1 MRWATRRAPLAA
13 LVLALGLT
21 LPPVALGYAFLLVE
35 GGGGLARRWQP
46 ERFVDARIPWFVT
59 GSADGRLL
67 GERRFAD
74 VVAAAFGRWE
84 AVTESAIA
92 FDFRGVM
99 DRRNRDPGDS
109 RNLVG
114 FADGSALGS
123 GVLGATFLTS
133 DADGRIT
140 DADIVLSR
148 AVDFTTDV
156 DAPAGIYD
164 AESVLTHE
172 IGHLLGL
179 DHTGLIRATMAPF
192 TDRGDVHQ
200 RTLALDDAIGV
211 AVLYPEGRFPEG
223 RATLAGTVSRDGRG
237 VFLAHVVATTIRGRA
252 VASGYTRPD
261 GTYRIEGL
269 PPDVYLVHA
278 ERLDGPVRPSNVAG
292 FREGFGQAETTDY
305 ETTFY
310 YE

>member
-1 MRWATRRAPLAA
+1 MRRATWRGTLVA
-13 LVLALGLT
+13 LSFAMALAL
-21 LPPVALGYAFLLVE
+21 PSVARGYAFLLVE
-35 GGGGLARRWQP
+35 GGGGAVLRWQP
-46 ERFVDARIPWFVT
+46 QRFVDARIPWFVT
-59 GSADGRLL
+59 ASVDGGLL
-67 GERRFAD
+67 GERTFAD

-84 AVTESAIA
+84 TVTESAIA
-92 FDFRGVM
+92 FDFRGVL
-99 DRRNRDPGDS
+99 DRRDRDPGDG

-114 FADGSALGS
+114 FADGSTLGS

-133 DADGRIT
+133 DADGHIT

-148 AVDFTTDV
+148 AVEFTTGV
-156 DAPAGIYD
+156 EAAAGVYD

-179 DHTGLIRATMAPF
+179 DHTGLVRATMAPF

-200 RTLALDDAIGV
+200 RTLELDDAIG
-211 AVLYPEGRFPEG
+211 AAILYPEGGFPEG
-223 RATLAGTVSRDGRG
+223 RAALAGTVSRDGRG
-237 VFLAHVVATTIRGRA
+237 VFLAHVVATTIQGRV

-292 FREGFGQAETTDY
+292 VREGFGQAETTDY
-305 ETTFY
+305 ETTFH